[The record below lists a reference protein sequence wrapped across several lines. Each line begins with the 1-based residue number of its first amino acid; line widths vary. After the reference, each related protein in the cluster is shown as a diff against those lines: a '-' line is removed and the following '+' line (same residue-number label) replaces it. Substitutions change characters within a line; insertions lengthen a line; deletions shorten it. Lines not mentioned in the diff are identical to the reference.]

1 MPGAAG
7 EKRPLRPTPDAV
19 NPGGGVPLRIRP
31 IRPEDAPAYA
41 EFIGRIAP
49 EDLRMRFDRG
59 MPARDLARY
68 TEIDPERESAFV
80 AVAPEAPDE
89 ILGEVRVYCF
99 PDGETAEFAILVRS
113 DAQRR
118 GIGRAL
124 LREAIDYSRSRGAKA
139 LIGQMRPDNEAM
151 IGLARALGMAVERAP
166 GASFAV
172 AHLDLKRPA
181 RCR

>member
-1 MPGAAG
+1 M
-7 EKRPLRPTPDAV
+7 K
-19 NPGGGVPLRIRP
+19 PGGGVPLLLRP

-41 EFIGRIAP
+41 HFIGRIAP
-49 EDLRMRFDRG
+49 EDLRMRFERG
-59 MPARDLARY
+59 KPAQDLARY
-68 TEIDPERESAFV
+68 TEIDAERESAFV
-80 AVAPEAPDE
+80 AVAPEAPED

-124 LREAIDYSRSRGAKA
+124 LAKAIDHSRSRGAKA
-139 LIGQMRPDNEAM
+139 LIGQMRPENDAM

-172 AHLDLKRPA
+172 AHLDLD
-181 RCR
+181 